1 MTVLS
6 RHMFIA
12 SAFLVATFGYQ
23 LSAQAAGKEKF
34 SASSYWRGGYFG
46 PAFSLTKL
54 KNTYNPAVPVG
65 VKKLRAGGKL
75 IGMIGGYNFLEKDYM
90 WGMEADMA
98 NGGVFSDNLSYLSTL
113 RGRIGKPVKYSLPFI
128 TGGLAIAGLKKQSAG
143 APYKTSRT
151 QFGFV
156 IGAGIEQVL
165 ANAITGRL
173 EYSYGR
179 FISNGRTSGPRV
191 RIKQINMFRAS
202 IVIHLKD

>member
-6 RHMFIA
+6 RHMFFA
-12 SAFLVATFGYQ
+12 SAFLLAIFSYL
-23 LSAQAAGKEKF
+23 LSANAAGKEKL

-90 WGMEADMA
+90 WGVEADIA
-98 NGGVFSDNLSYLSTL
+98 SGGVFSDNLSYLSTL

-128 TGGLAIAGLKKQSAG
+128 TGGLAIAGLKKQSSG
-143 APYKTSRT
+143 APYKTSGT

-156 IGAGIEQVL
+156 VGAGVEQVL
-165 ANAITGRL
+165 ANAISGRL

-179 FISNGRTSGPRV
+179 FLSNGTNSGPRV
-191 RIKQINMFRAS
+191 RIKQVHMFRAS
-202 IVIHLKD
+202 IAIHLKD